1 MGYQDCPCVN
11 CDHKADGEKRVACR
25 KKCTEFTAWKLSM
38 QAIRQKKK
46 EDKDKYYSTTKG
58 KFYKRNLM
66 KQMGICADRVHYKQ
80 EYQEMTDRVRQQII
94 DLCERVRNDKERTER
109 EEKGI
114 SE

>member
-46 EDKDKYYSTTKG
+46 EDKDKYYSPTKG

-66 KQMGICADRVHYKQ
+66 KQ
-80 EYQEMTDRVRQQII
+80 
-94 DLCERVRNDKERTER
+94 
-109 EEKGI
+109 KGGRKI
-114 SE
+114 W